1 MIRKRTLRDVIC
13 ENTNIRNLQKNV
25 MKRSDRNNP
34 ESSCGTTNEIDF
46 DVVIENLAI
55 DESIDTNRKPEV
67 VKVNLF

>member
-1 MIRKRTLRDVIC
+1 
-13 ENTNIRNLQKNV
+13 